1 MKKFYLL
8 TLISFL
14 SCGIISAADYVTVG
28 DGTTYTF
35 QSLSEIMDSG
45 VTKDGSTYEVANNIT
60 ISVNDKF
67 QIENGIT
74 VKMGNT
80 VQLRIDGSANFEAT
94 ERVLFT
100 RSSNIALPKGVYIMD
115 DINVTKFKNIDFE
128 YCGLRA
134 FGDKGLTVDNCT
146 FRYNNGK
153 LSGSGA
159 LSFGQD
165 NTCYTITN
173 CTFESNEVPGVGG
186 PANLRCGCIIE
197 NCTFIDNN
205 TKNSNKP
212 QINISVGGDNEV
224 IIRDCTLTGAQR
236 TKVGG
241 IAISNT
247 NALEG
252 ANIVTIENNDIR
264 GHRYGITTNY
274 GHQQVTIK
282 GNKIIDN
289 CYAASAAAGGSGISI
304 YDNVGVQTVVI
315 TNNHFE
321 KNWWGITVIGGGEVN
336 VGKTEDPSAADYN
349 PGGNVFKDN
358 GNNGKLYDIY
368 NNTALTIY
376 AQGNKWGVDE
386 QTAEKI
392 ETVIFHKNDDA
403 SRGEVIFMPA
413 MEEGGVSDIV
423 TDDENI
429 QFINGE
435 IQVQSAE
442 TIIIY
447 TLSGQMVQE
456 FNDVKGSVDIS
467 SLQKGLYIA
476 YVKTATGVH
485 VVKCLL

>member
-8 TLISFL
+8 TLISLL
-14 SCGIISAADYVTVG
+14 SCGIISAAGFTTVG

-45 VTKDGSTYEVANNIT
+45 VTKDGSTYVVANDVT

-74 VKMGNT
+74 VKMGNA

-100 RSSNIALPKGVYIMD
+100 RNSNIDLPKGVYIMD

-134 FGDKGLTVDNCT
+134 FGYQGLIVDNCN

-159 LSFGQD
+159 LSFGKD

-186 PANLRCGCIIE
+186 AGNLRCGCIIE

-205 TKNSNKP
+205 TKNANKP
-212 QINISVGGDNEV
+212 QINITVGGDNEV
-224 IIRDCTLTGAQR
+224 IIKGCTLTGAQR
-236 TKVGG
+236 TKVGA
-241 IAISNT
+241 IAISNMY
-247 NALEG
+247 ALEG
-252 ANIVTIENNDIR
+252 ANKVTIENNDIR
-264 GHRYGITTNY
+264 GHRYGITTY

-289 CYAASAAAGGSGISI
+289 CYETNAANGGSGISI
-304 YDNVGVQTVVI
+304 YDSTGLQTVVI
-315 TNNHFE
+315 TDNRIEQNL
-321 KNWWGITVIGGGEVN
+321 WGITVIGGKEVN

-358 GNNGKLYDIY
+358 GNNGNLYDIY

-403 SRGEVIFMPA
+403 SKGEVIFMPV
-413 MEEGGVSDIV
+413 MEEGSVSDIV

-447 TLSGQMVQE
+447 TLSGQLVQE

>member
-8 TLISFL
+8 TLISLL
-14 SCGIISAADYVTVG
+14 SCGIISAADFETVG
-28 DGTTYTF
+28 DGTAYTF
-35 QSLSEIMDSG
+35 ESLSKIADSG
-45 VTKDGSTYEVANNIT
+45 VTKDGTTYVVANNVT
-60 ISVNDKF
+60 ISVNDTF

-74 VKMGNT
+74 VKMGNS
-80 VQLRIDGSANFEAT
+80 VQLRIEGNSNFEAT
-94 ERVLFT
+94 ERVLIT
-100 RSSNIALPKGVYIMD
+100 RNEETDLPKGVYIVD
-115 DINVTKFKNIDFE
+115 DINDTKFKNIDFE

-134 FGDKGLTVDNCT
+134 YGDKGLIVDNCT
-146 FRYNNGK
+146 FKYCNGK
-153 LSGSGA
+153 LSSSGA
-159 LSFGQD
+159 LALGQD

-186 PANLRCGCIIE
+186 GANSRCGCYIE

-212 QINISVGGDNEV
+212 QINITVGGDNEV
-224 IIRDCTLTGAQR
+224 IIKGCTLTGAQR
-236 TKVGG
+236 TKVG
-241 IAISNT
+241 AISVSNMMGLT
-247 NALEG
+247 G
-252 ANIVTIENNDIR
+252 SNIVTIEDNDIR
-264 GHRYGITTNY
+264 GHRYGITTL

-282 GNKIIDN
+282 GNTLIDN
-289 CYAASAAAGGSGISI
+289 CYETNPMNGGSGISI
-304 YDNVGVQTVVI
+304 YDSSGTQTAVI
-315 TNNHFE
+315 TGNYIE
-321 KNWWGITVIGGGEVN
+321 KHLWGISLIGGKEIN
-336 VGKTEDPSAADYN
+336 IGKTEDPTADDYN

-358 GNNGKLYDIY
+358 GNGGVLYDLY
-368 NNTALTIY
+368 NNTTLTVY
-376 AQGNKWGVDE
+376 AQGNQWGVDE
-386 QTAEKI
+386 QTEEKI
-392 ETVIFHKNDDA
+392 ETVIFHKTDDA
-403 SRGEVIFMPA
+403 SLGKVIYMPA
-413 MEEGGVSDIV
+413 MEEGSVSDIV

-447 TLSGQMVQE
+447 TLSGQLVQE